1 VGLRISHR
9 AALGVLAALAGAG
22 LVGCFLW
29 APATQWES
37 YHAFA
42 DQRRLLGVPNAL
54 DVLSNLPFLWVGL
67 EGLRLLFA
75 GRAQPSTAFSHP
87 WERRAFAVV
96 FGALVLVAFG
106 SAYYHLRPD
115 TARLFWDRLP
125 ITVALTA
132 LLGITIAERFDL
144 PTGKRLF
151 APIVA
156 VGVASALLWRATGE
170 LRLYLFVQGFIMLA
184 LPVLLLLRPPR
195 YTRTRDL
202 WAMAGLYGGAKLC
215 EAADRVVFAADGGI
229 VSGHTLKHL
238 LAAAAVAQLLRH
250 LRKRRSASA

>member
-9 AALGVLAALAGAG
+9 VALMVLGILAAAG
-22 LVGCFLW
+22 LVGCILW
-29 APATQWES
+29 APARQWES

-42 DQRRLLGVPNAL
+42 DQRRLLGAPNAL
-54 DVLSNLPFLWVGL
+54 DVLSNLPFLWVGVA
-67 EGLRLLFA
+67 GLRLLVA
-75 GRAQPSTAFSHP
+75 GGTPPSTAFSHP

-96 FGALVLVAFG
+96 FGALILVAFG

-144 PTGKRLF
+144 PTGRRLF
-151 APIVA
+151 APIIA
-156 VGVASALLWRATGE
+156 VGVLSAVLWRTTGE

-184 LPVLLLLRPPR
+184 LPVLLVLRPPR
-195 YTRTRDL
+195 YTRTRDV
-202 WAMAGLYGGAKLC
+202 WWMACLYGAAKVC
-215 EAADRVVFAADGGI
+215 EAGDRVIFAADGG
-229 VSGHTLKHL
+229 VLSGHTLKHL

-250 LRKRRSASA
+250 LRRRRSASA